1 MQDEVEDL
9 KIRLDAAK
17 ALASFTVSKPGEK
30 GKKEIQADKAEKA
43 AKKFS
48 NLRAIK

>member
-1 MQDEVEDL
+1 MEDL

-17 ALASFTVSKPGEK
+17 ALASFTIAKPGEK

-48 NLRAIK
+48 SLRAVK